1 MKKLLAMLVILSM
14 LVSMAVVVPQAADI
28 PGDWTTYRNSLEYY
42 EPDPETGEVEE
53 SYRAA
58 AGYTYTEEGF
68 TIVPADYT
76 GTNPFMK
83 VETKDKH
90 NLKDGLYLKFR
101 IDSFSYKGEEGKADE
116 WICVCFGS
124 EVNYCPGTGNPNGG
138 GILIRGK
145 GDGSATSSFGDSTVN
160 ISPEIVDGC
169 EIYTYEIEWTG
180 SEYSVV
186 ACGVPYTPAMNAA
199 FTTKMEGLDS
209 NGDLYVG
216 LALHSNV
223 ANGTAALTILEYG
236 TSKADAETP
245 QGSDSKEPEP
255 NTNATAPIADPST
268 IEANNPCV
276 LWDASSFDAPV
287 GNGGFTAAAMGD
299 NAFHFTVTSSPFF
312 FSWNVPKN
320 ISYNVEDF
328 PILTMMV
335 KDFWNSG
342 IIWYNCGEIMGPTTG
357 YNTGFSLADGI
368 YYEGDEYGDYTL
380 VVVDLTDLCSG
391 RINNFR
397 IDIHGVDLESPEF
410 DICYMGCFRSVEE
423 AKIYGANYLGVDLSV
438 QETEAPTEEGDEK
451 PTEEASEELTE
462 EITQNPAGD
471 ATEANTNGTVT
482 TDPADGD
489 KGCSSVIGS
498 VAVLLTAAAAAFV
511 LKKKD

>member
-1 MKKLLAMLVILSM
+1 MKKILAMLVILSM
-14 LVSMAVVVPQAADI
+14 LVSMAVIAPQAVEI
-28 PGDWTTYRNSLEYY
+28 PGDWTTYRNSQEYY

-116 WICVCFGS
+116 WISLTFGN
-124 EVNYCPGTGNPNGG
+124 EVNFCPGTGNSTGG
-138 GILIRGK
+138 GVLIRGK
-145 GDGSATSSFGDSTVN
+145 GDGNATSSWGDSTVN
-160 ISPEIVDGC
+160 IQPEMVDGH
-169 EIYTYEIEWTG
+169 EIYTYEITWTG
-180 SEYSVV
+180 TEYEII
-186 ACGVPYTPAMNAA
+186 ACGIPYTPAMNAA
-199 FTTKMEGLDS
+199 ATTKLDGI
-209 NGDLYVG
+209 NADGDFYVG

-255 NTNATAPIADPST
+255 NTNVTAPIADPST
-268 IEANNPCV
+268 IEANKPCV

-287 GNGGFTAAAMGD
+287 GGGFTADARGD
-299 NAFHFTVTSSPFF
+299 NSFRFTVTSSPFF
-312 FSWNVPKN
+312 FSWSVPKN

-342 IIWYNCGEIMGPTTG
+342 LIWYNCGDIMGPTEG
-357 YNTGFSLADGI
+357 YRTGFSLTDGI
-368 YYEGDEYGDYTL
+368 YYEGDEYEDYTL
-380 VVVDLTDLCSG
+380 IFVDLTGLCSG

-397 IDIHGVDLESPEF
+397 IDIHGVDMESPEF
-410 DICYMGCFRSVEE
+410 DICYMGCFRSIEE
-423 AKIYGANYLGVDLSV
+423 AEIYGANYLGVDLSV
-438 QETEAPTEEGDEK
+438 QETEAPTEEDDEK
-451 PTEEASEELTE
+451 PTEEASQDSDKET
-462 EITQNPAGD
+462 TQDPTGD
-471 ATEANTNGTVT
+471 ATEVNTNGTAT
-482 TDPADGD
+482 TDPV
-489 KGCSSVIGS
+489 KQNSGCNSVIGS
-498 VAVLLTAAAAAFV
+498 AAVLLTAAAAAFV
-511 LKKKD
+511 LRKKH